1 MGIDQSTPAAR
12 KEEHAASAAVAKLF
26 SEDGSGRKSTTQK
39 EVERPSAAPSKSLNL
54 EEEAVL
60 VEEPRLVESEDEDSV
75 VDSDDDESALGDCE
89 SEDEEDEEYDEFL
102 LERLRILADS
112 RALRNVAA
120 HFAHPEAPVRS
131 SPERFGRNYFDR
143 AGAPEREDAA
153 DAEEAAAALADAVA
167 LKRVA
172 ADYSRPEVGVAVDD
186 PAATAR
192 CFFDRPSAPER
203 LDEDDAEEIA
213 RSLSDAARL
222 KETAVRYAHPEKSV
236 STSDASVLGRNYFS
250 RPSAEPYEEEEVDVD
265 RDDVL
270 EDMAHLKKLAADYLH
285 PEKSVEVDDAAAFGR
300 NYFNRAG
307 APETE
312 EEEID
317 AERDEVLEDIAELK
331 KLASDYLRPEKPV
344 EVDPAAFGRNYFHRA
359 SAPSTENVAE
369 AEERASA
376 LADAAQLKKLAVD
389 FARPEVGVTA
399 TDPECFG
406 RDYFGR
412 PSAGEYEEEDV
423 DAERDDVM
431 ADAAALKKLA
441 ADYARP
447 EKPVATTDSSVFG
460 RNYFNRASAPETEE
474 EEVDAER
481 DEVLEDLAA
490 LRKLASDYLR
500 PEAPV
505 DVDPT
510 AFGRNYYGRA
520 SAPQEED
527 IEDAEECA
535 AALADASALKKLA
548 ADYHHPEVGVKTL
561 DAAAFG
567 RNYYSRPAAGEYEEE
582 EVDAERDD
590 ILEDVAALKKLAVD
604 FAHPEKPVA
613 TTDAA
618 AFGRNYFNRASAPG
632 TEEEDIDAERDEVL
646 EDMAALKKLASQFSH
661 PEASI
666 EVDAAVFGRN
676 YFGRASAPQ
685 EEGLAEAEERAA
697 ALADIKALK
706 QLAVDFAHPEVGVE
720 TSDPSTF
727 GRNYFGRPSAGE
739 YEEEDVDAERD
750 DVLADAAALKK
761 LAADYAHP
769 EKPVETADASVFGR
783 NYFNRASAPRP
794 EEDEAEDRAAA
805 LAALADAKA
814 LFKLAVRYA
823 HPEAPVEVDSA
834 AFGRSYFNRPSA
846 PQEDEGEADER
857 AAVLA
862 EASQFK
868 KLARDYAHPEEGVA
882 STDPAVFGRN
892 YFSRPS
898 APQQEDETDAEECA
912 AVLAEASSLEKLAK
926 DYAHPEVG
934 VSRTDPAAF
943 GLSYYSRYSSNTH
956 QDNLITAKS
965 TIKPQAAASP
975 LGGEF
980 EHVEAEG
987 RQSTKGK
994 ASADDDEG
1002 ADLPRN
1008 TSSHM
1013 LFGMAEAH

>member
-172 ADYSRPEVGVAVDD
+172 ADYSRPEVGVAVGD

-236 STSDASVLGRNYFS
+236 STSDASVLGRNYFG
-250 RPSAEPYEEEEVDVD
+250 RPSAEPYEEEEVDAD

-312 EEEID
+312 EEEVD

-331 KLASDYLRPEKPV
+331 KLASDSLRPERPV
-344 EVDPAAFGRNYFHRA
+344 EVAPATFGRNYFHRA

-369 AEERASA
+369 ADERASA

-423 DAERDDVM
+423 DADRDDVM

-441 ADYARP
+441 ADYAR
-447 EKPVATTDSSVFG
+447 
-460 RNYFNRASAPETEE
+460 
-474 EEVDAER
+474 
-481 DEVLEDLAA
+481 
-490 LRKLASDYLR
+490 
-500 PEAPV
+500 
-505 DVDPT
+505 
-510 AFGRNYYGRA
+510 
-520 SAPQEED
+520 
-527 IEDAEECA
+527 
-535 AALADASALKKLA
+535 
-548 ADYHHPEVGVKTL
+548 
-561 DAAAFG
+561 
-567 RNYYSRPAAGEYEEE
+567 
-582 EVDAERDD
+582 
-590 ILEDVAALKKLAVD
+590 
-604 FAHPEKPVA
+604 
-613 TTDAA
+613 
-618 AFGRNYFNRASAPG
+618 
-632 TEEEDIDAERDEVL
+632 
-646 EDMAALKKLASQFSH
+646 
-661 PEASI
+661 
-666 EVDAAVFGRN
+666 
-676 YFGRASAPQ
+676 
-685 EEGLAEAEERAA
+685 
-697 ALADIKALK
+697 
-706 QLAVDFAHPEVGVE
+706 
-720 TSDPSTF
+720 
-727 GRNYFGRPSAGE
+727 
-739 YEEEDVDAERD
+739 
-750 DVLADAAALKK
+750 
-761 LAADYAHP
+761 P

-834 AFGRSYFNRPSA
+834 AFGRNYFNRPSA

-862 EASQFK
+862 EASRFK

-882 STDPAVFGRN
+882 STDPAVFGRNYFSRPSAPQQEDEKDAEERAAVLAEASGLGKLAKDYAHPEVGVSRTDPAAFGRN